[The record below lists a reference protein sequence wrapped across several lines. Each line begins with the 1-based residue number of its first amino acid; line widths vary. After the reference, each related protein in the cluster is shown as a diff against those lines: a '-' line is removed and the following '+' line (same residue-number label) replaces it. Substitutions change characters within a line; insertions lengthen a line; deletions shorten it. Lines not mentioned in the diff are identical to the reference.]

1 MSGRWLVASLVLW
14 CASAQAMERF
24 GVVVGA
30 NVGNG
35 TRPRL
40 WFAENDAERFAGT
53 LRELGDFDDA
63 HLEVL
68 RGPKGDEVRRAL
80 RRVEASL
87 GRARAAGHRTLLVFY
102 YSGHASSGALELG
115 GERLDFGELKGL
127 VERSAADVK
136 VAIVDACESGGLTQ
150 VKGARPSSVDF
161 VLPTDETARGVAY
174 LASTAAGEVAQ
185 ESAAIG
191 ASFFTFHLEAA
202 LRGAGDANGDGQVS
216 LTEAFH
222 YTSSRTITGTST
234 TEAGPQHPTYNFR
247 MAGRGDVVL
256 SDLRHAEARLA
267 LPGPQE
273 ATWVLSQRG
282 RLIAETPGGLTLA
295 LPAGDYHVERRL
307 GGAASGGEVTLRAG
321 EVETVGVL
329 SDSSTHAQRKGGGE
343 TERLNA
349 VYLGASLDAP
359 VVQGQ
364 VLPVGVQLGF
374 RRALGRFGL
383 RGALGYTDGV
393 GALTTGQAL
402 RVQSVTAQLAGL
414 VRPLDGL
421 LWLDVGLQVGAAV
434 HFEGV
439 EAGTYWGLSGL
450 GGATV
455 TVGLAL
461 GRFGPQLIVEGGA
474 RVLRLDAAVKVRPY
488 VSGSLGLVVEL

>member
-1 MSGRWLVASLVLW
+1 MRGRWLMFWLALTCTGALAS
-14 CASAQAMERF
+14 ERF

-30 NVGNG
+30 NIGSG
-35 TRPRL
+35 GRPRL
-40 WFAENDAERFAGT
+40 WFAEKDAERFAAT
-53 LRELGDFDDA
+53 LRELGDFDGE
-63 HLEVL
+63 HLKVL
-68 RGPKGDEVRRAL
+68 RGPGANDIREAL
-80 RRVEASL
+80 RELEVALS
-87 GRARAAGHRTLLVFY
+87 RARAQGHRTLLVFY
-102 YSGHASSGALELG
+102 FSGHASTGALELG
-115 GERLDFGELKGL
+115 AERMDFSELKGL

-150 VKGARPSSVDF
+150 VKGARPSTVDF

-247 MAGRGDVVL
+247 MAGRGDVML

-267 LPGPQE
+267 LPGPSE
-273 ATWVLSQRG
+273 ATWMLSQKG
-282 RLIAETPGGLTLA
+282 RVVAEAPGGLTLA
-295 LPAGDYHVERRL
+295 LPAGEYHVERRV
-307 GGAASGGEVTLRAG
+307 GGTASGGDVTLISG
-321 EVETVGVL
+321 QVHTVGSL
-329 SDSSTHAQRKGGGE
+329 SDTRTEAQRKGGE
-343 TERLNA
+343 VARLNA
-349 VYLGASLDAP
+349 VYVGASLDAP

-364 VLPVGVQLGF
+364 GLPVGVRLGY

-383 RGALGYTDGV
+383 RGELGYTDGA
-393 GALTTGQAL
+393 GALGSGQQL
-402 RVQSVTAQLAGL
+402 RVQSVAADLAGL
-414 VRPLDGL
+414 YRVLDSL
-421 LWLDVGLQVGAAV
+421 VWVDVGVQLGGAV

-439 EAGTYWGLSGL
+439 GAAGYWGLSGL
-450 GGATV
+450 GAATAA
-455 TVGLAL
+455 VGLAL
-461 GRFGPQLIVEGGA
+461 GRVGPQLLLTGGA
-474 RVLRLDAAVKVRPY
+474 RLMRLDGATKVRPHL
-488 VSGSLGLVVEL
+488 SASLGLVVEL